1 MLTKKF
7 ASMKNNFQPVQ
18 ITRFVLSL
26 CCLLCFSVHLFA
38 QQITVSGNVKD
49 SSGEPVIGASVLVK
63 GTTNGVITDF
73 DGNFSIANVEDGSQI
88 EVSYIGYVTQM
99 KKATGTQPL
108 NFILKEDTETLD
120 EVIVVG
126 SGNEKAISDYLK
138 KFGEDLGLETIQD
151 DTLNIII
158 RKPATKGYENCPGVI
173 LQGHMDMVCE
183 KNKDTDHNFVTDP
196 IKLRVEYDMIYA
208 TGTTLG
214 ADNGIAVAMGMA
226 VLASNNLEHPAI
238 EVLITTDEEAG
249 MSGAM
254 AFDGSLLKGQYIIN
268 LDSEEEGYLLVS
280 CAGGVTALSELNAE
294 YTNIDSNKQP
304 LLVEIKGLLGGH
316 SGIDIIK
323 QRANSNILMGRLLNL
338 LCIDY
343 DLAKIQGGSKN
354 NAIPRECEAII
365 VVDKNDVEKTKNCIN
380 EIMNTFK
387 HEFSTSDPGINIE
400 CTETTV
406 DKVFDDKT
414 KTNVISLLNL
424 IPNGIQTMSMDI
436 EGLVESSTNLGV
448 VHTTENSVTFEC
460 AVRSSVK
467 TLKDDITNKMD
478 LLATNLNGKLILDSD
493 YPAWEYAKGS
503 KLEKICVE
511 TYEKL
516 TGKKPIIMAIHAGL
530 ECGLL
535 LDKMP
540 HAQAI
545 SLGPDMF
552 EVHTPNE
559 HLNISSTKRTWDYL
573 VAILKGMNQY

>member
-1 MLTKKF
+1 
-7 ASMKNNFQPVQ
+7 
-18 ITRFVLSL
+18 
-26 CCLLCFSVHLFA
+26 
-38 QQITVSGNVKD
+38 
-49 SSGEPVIGASVLVK
+49 
-63 GTTNGVITDF
+63 
-73 DGNFSIANVEDGSQI
+73 
-88 EVSYIGYVTQM
+88 
-99 KKATGTQPL
+99 
-108 NFILKEDTETLD
+108 
-120 EVIVVG
+120 
-126 SGNEKAISDYLK
+126 
-138 KFGEDLGLETIQD
+138 
-151 DTLNIII
+151 
-158 RKPATKGYENCPGVI
+158 
-173 LQGHMDMVCE
+173 
-183 KNKDTDHNFVTDP
+183 
-196 IKLRVEYDMIYA
+196 
-208 TGTTLG
+208 
-214 ADNGIAVAMGMA
+214 
-226 VLASNNLEHPAI
+226 
-238 EVLITTDEEAG
+238 
-249 MSGAM
+249 M